1 VKHLNDLRI
10 YKNGGCTDY
19 GDVSVVITVHNA
31 FKV

>member
-1 VKHLNDLRI
+1 MT
-10 YKNGGCTDY
+10 CEMEATDY